1 MLLLTHQNAET
12 GRPPRGVVR
21 RADDGE
27 PDQTDRR
34 WSSNTQSFRQACL
47 HSVPKH
53 DANGNVTGRA
63 TMPSNAF
70 MSGPAGRM
78 VEALK
83 ARVARGIHLIVHRLQ
98 TFEFGLDGCVLGVD
112 GRHAC
117 VRSVA

>member
-1 MLLLTHQNAET
+1 MAAVNVGRGPTECLNRASAAMDVLRILVT
-12 GRPPRGVVR
+12 GGLR
-21 RADDGE
+21 RA
-27 PDQTDRR
+27 RL
-34 WSSNTQSFRQACL
+34 WSS
-47 HSVPKH
+47 P
-53 DANGNVTGRA
+53 
-63 TMPSNAF
+63 NAF